1 MAPVRISVAARRVLL
16 PLVLAGTSCLGAC
29 SWLENQY
36 SNDPA
41 FSEKTQGGQISTPG
55 AGPTFDLNSDCIPAQ
70 RDGNGQCTGP
80 KNNDGQCAGPKSTL
94 ARIDC
99 LGTSEDAALLRDRLQ
114 DYLLMRSDQMCERH
128 RSGILS
134 TQSVANFSMN
144 TITTGLTATAAIVV
158 APATNILAALGAIT
172 TGTRSAFNA
181 DIYQKFVGPAIVKKT
196 SDLRA
201 ETLRDILGKRT
212 KQPADAKQKPEI
224 VSVKSYTPE
233 AAVADVERYN
243 QYCSFAWGLALLSD
257 TIPKYAD
264 TAAGIQKRIDVLR
277 KQQLD
282 NQEQMKQLAAAN
294 PDATG
299 RLKDVNNDISR
310 QIMILQH
317 QMLTA
322 PQAIDPKSGTD

>member
-1 MAPVRISVAARRVLL
+1 MTSVRIRVATRRVLL
-16 PLVLAGTSCLGAC
+16 AFLLAGTGCLSAC
-29 SWLENQY
+29 GWLENQY

-70 RDGNGQCTGP
+70 RS
-80 KNNDGQCAGPKSTL
+80 KDGQCAGSKSTL
-94 ARIDC
+94 ASIDS

-294 PDATG
+294 PDATA